1 MKILFVVA
9 LPVEL
14 KIIKQEIK
22 KLEIRELQVD
32 FLLSGVGNYNAIYNL
47 KEYIDKNWKPDFLVN
62 LWVCW
67 KNTVISS
74 EVEKSVGEINEDL
87 SISNV
92 NSIEQIPTLQSSE
105 WQNYIQIYR
114 IKNLSDNK
122 ERLCPIYI
130 DFWNLQSIACSD
142 SIVTNKDELKW
153 EKFVDMESF
162 WVDYISSKEKIPYII
177 LKIPFDEVW
186 LESKQVN
193 MKKLEEAFLAFPYK
207 RLFEKINN
215 YLERNIKK
223 DIINLDYYKDF
234 FKLTFSEFEILKRNY
249 NKFVAYWLKFEE
261 FFEENKG
268 LSKEKFLEKINKK

>member
-87 SISNV
+87 SICNV

-142 SIVTNKDELKW
+142 SIVTNKDELNWKN
-153 EKFVDMESF
+153 FVDMESF
-162 WVDYISSKEKIPYII
+162 WVDFIASKEKITYVIF
-177 LKIPFDEVW
+177 KIPFDEIW
-186 LESKQVN
+186 IESKQVN

-249 NKFVAYWLKFEE
+249 NKFLAYWLKFEE
-261 FFEENKG
+261 FFEENKD